1 MQLAIA
7 CPVELIKIR
16 LQTQSG
22 SREINNYNLDDK
34 STWSKRAMT
43 PSSPKITS
51 SLFLL
56 LMMSILLVIFEA
68 KGPLGPIH
76 MTYLIMTSIVH
87 KEQTVWS

>member
-22 SREINNYNLDDK
+22 SREINNFNLNK
-34 STWSKRAMT
+34 KNTWSKGSMRL
-43 PSSPKITS
+43 SSPKITS

-56 LMMSILLVIFEA
+56 LLMSIFLVTFEA
-68 KGPLGPIH
+68 KGPVGPFH
-76 MTYLIMTSIVH
+76 MTYLIVTSIVH